1 MPNIVV
7 VGSFVVGITFG
18 VPRAPVLGET
28 LMGDSFDLGPGGK
41 GTNQA
46 IGAARLGA
54 DVHLLACVGD
64 DVFADM
70 ATNLFEQEG
79 LSLEHINRM
88 DGINT
93 GAGAVTLLP
102 SGEAWIVGDFGANL
116 RLSPAHVDAAEDLI
130 AAADIV
136 MTQFEVPPET
146 VARAMELGRKHG
158 ALTIWNPAPAK
169 PASAELLANV
179 DLLTPN
185 ETETRILLGLPPDDP
200 TPTVELARRLLEYG
214 IERVV
219 VTLGKEGALIVT
231 PEGNEMIP
239 AVEISPLDPTGA
251 GDCFNAALAV
261 GLGEGL
267 TLADAVHQ
275 ANYAGAFMT
284 THLGVIDGL
293 PTRSQLDEFMASR
306 RKNAEKY

>member
-1 MPNIVV
+1 MPKIVV

-46 IGAARLGA
+46 IGASRLGA

-70 ATNLFEQEG
+70 AFSLYEQEG
-79 LSLEHINRM
+79 IALDHIHRM
-88 DGINT
+88 ADINT

-102 SGEAWIVGDFGANL
+102 TGDAWIVADFGANQNL
-116 RLSPAHVDAAEDLI
+116 TPAHVDAAEDLI
-130 AAADIV
+130 AASDIV
-136 MTQFEVPPET
+136 MTQYEVPTET
-146 VARAMELGRKHG
+146 VARAMALGRKHG

-169 PASAELLANV
+169 PVSAELLSNV

-200 TPTVELARRLLEYG
+200 TPTLDLARQLLSFG
-214 IERVV
+214 IERIV

-231 PEGNEMIP
+231 SEGSELIS
-239 AVEISPLDPTGA
+239 AVAISPLDPTGA

-261 GLGEGL
+261 GLGQGL
-267 TLADAVHQ
+267 ALPEAVRH
-275 ANYAGAFMT
+275 ANYAGAYMT

-293 PTRSQLDEFMASR
+293 PTRDELDRFVATSQG
-306 RKNAEKY
+306 KH

>member
-1 MPNIVV
+1 MPKIVV
-7 VGSFVVGITFG
+7 IGSFVVGITFG

-54 DVHLLACVGD
+54 EVDLLACVGD
-64 DVFADM
+64 DLFGEM
-70 ATNLFEQEG
+70 ATKLYEQEG
-79 LSLEHINRM
+79 ISLSHIHRVP
-88 DGINT
+88 GIHT

-102 SGEAWIVGDFGANL
+102 SGEAWIVADFGANL
-116 RLSPAHVDAAEDLI
+116 RLTPTHVDGSEELI

-136 MTQFEVPPET
+136 MAQHEAPTET
-146 VARAMELGRKHG
+146 VARAMQLGRKHG
-158 ALTIWNPAPAK
+158 ALTIWNPAPAQALSTDVL
-169 PASAELLANV
+169 PHV

-185 ETETRILLGLPPDDP
+185 ETEIRILLGLAPDDP
-200 TPTVELARRLLEYG
+200 TPTVELARSLLDYG
-214 IERVV
+214 IDRLV

-231 PEGNEMIP
+231 AEGSELIP
-239 AVEISPLDPTGA
+239 AVAITPLDPTGA
-251 GDCFNAALAV
+251 GDCFNATLAV

-267 TLADAVHQ
+267 PLLEAVRQ

-293 PTRSQLDEFMASR
+293 PTRSQLDTFMASTR
-306 RKNAEKY
+306 IRS